1 MKWFKG
7 SVLYLAVFVSGLTSA
22 VSQQVTIT
30 GHLLV
35 DDGQTKEHH
44 VPDHTGAVVRL
55 EPNQSGAGLWW
66 TTDRHYTLAQRNHAF
81 EPHLLVVP
89 VGARVQFPNQDPIF
103 HNVFSMF
110 QAKRFDL
117 GLYEAGS
124 SKAILFDKPGVSYV
138 FCNIHPEMSA
148 VVIVL
153 TAPYYGISRS
163 DGSVKIEHVPAGRY
177 RLKVWAE
184 GASDDT
190 LDSLARD
197 IVVTGD
203 LNFED
208 IRIRVTPSVNLTHT
222 NKFGHP
228 YDPDLPSYGSHF

>member
-1 MKWFKG
+1 
-7 SVLYLAVFVSGLTSA
+7 V
-22 VSQQVTIT
+22 
-30 GHLLV
+30 
-35 DDGQTKEHH
+35 
-44 VPDHTGAVVRL
+44 
-55 EPNQSGAGLWW
+55 
-66 TTDRHYTLAQRNHAF
+66 QRDHAF
-81 EPHLLVVP
+81 VPHLLIVP
-89 VGARVQFPNQDPIF
+89 VGARIQFPNEDLIF

-124 SKAILFDKPGVSYV
+124 SKAILFDKPGISYI
-138 FCNIHPEMSA
+138 FCNIHPQMGA

-153 TAPYYGISRS
+153 SAPYYGISSS
-163 DGSVKIEHVPAGRY
+163 DGSVKIEHVPPGRY
-177 RLKVWAE
+177 RFKVWAE

-208 IRIRVTPSVNLTHT
+208 IRIRVTPSVDLTHT

-228 YDPDLPSYGSHF
+228 YDPDPFSYGSHF

>member
-7 SVLYLAVFVSGLTSA
+7 SFLYFAVLVWGFTPA
-22 VSQQVTIT
+22 VSQQMTIT
-30 GHLLV
+30 GQILV
-35 DDGQTKEHH
+35 DDGQTKKHRAA
-44 VPDHTGAVVRL
+44 DNAGAVVWL
-55 EPNQSGAGLWW
+55 EPSQSGARLSW
-66 TTDRHYTLAQRNHAF
+66 TTDRHFILAQRDHAF
-81 EPHLLVVP
+81 VPHLLIVP
-89 VGARVQFPNQDPIF
+89 VGARIQFPNEDLIF

-124 SKAILFDKPGVSYV
+124 SKAILFDKPGVSYI
-138 FCNIHPEMSA
+138 FCNIHPQMGA

-153 TAPYYGISRS
+153 SAPYYGISGS
-163 DGSVKIEHVPAGRY
+163 DGRVKIEHVPIGTY

-190 LDSLARD
+190 LESLARD

-203 LNFED
+203 LNFEN
-208 IRIRVTPSVNLTHT
+208 IRIRVTPSVNLTHM

-228 YDPDLPSYGSHF
+228 YDPDPPSYDSQF

>member
-1 MKWFKG
+1 MKWFKR
-7 SVLYLAVFVSGLTSA
+7 SVLYFAVFVSGLTSA
-22 VSQQVTIT
+22 VSQKVTIT
-30 GHLLV
+30 GHVLV
-35 DDGQTKEHH
+35 DDGQMKKHH
-44 VPDHTGAVVRL
+44 VPDNTGAVVWL
-55 EPNQSGAGLWW
+55 EPNQSGARIWW
-66 TTDRHYTLAQRNHAF
+66 TTDRQYTLAQRNHAF

-89 VGARVQFPNQDPIF
+89 VGTRVQFPNQDPIF

-138 FCNIHPEMSA
+138 FCNIHPEMGA

-153 TAPYYGISRS
+153 TAPYYAISRA
-163 DGSVKIEHVPAGRY
+163 DGSVEIEHVPAGRY

-208 IRIRVTPSVNLTHT
+208 IRIRVTPSVNLTHM

-228 YDPDLPSYGSHF
+228 YDPGRSSYSSHF